1 MGRPKKVKVEEVVEV
16 VEVPQEE
23 FVNNSNITVN
33 SDRWDGTVNTNES
46 PKLPSLDD

>member
-16 VEVPQEE
+16 VEVQE

-33 SDRWDGTVNTNES
+33 SDRWGSGVNTNEA